1 MVAVEASVTIVA
13 LAVVGLL
20 LLAGAA
26 ALLGKRLHLDEWFR
40 RDRRRL
46 ELYRRHERDAEEA
59 RVEAL
64 KELERSE
71 ETDQQI
77 VQQRHQEEK

>member
-1 MVAVEASVTIVA
+1 MVAVEVFVTIVA

-26 ALLGKRLHLDEWFR
+26 ALLGKRFHLDEWFR
-40 RDRRRL
+40 RDRQRL
-46 ELYRRHERDAEEA
+46 ELYRQHERDAEEA
-59 RVEAL
+59 RAAAL
-64 KELERSE
+64 KELAPSE

>member
-1 MVAVEASVTIVA
+1 MVAVEVFVTIVA

-26 ALLGKRLHLDEWFR
+26 ALLGKRFHLDEWFR

-46 ELYRRHERDAEEA
+46 ELYRRHEQEAEEA
-59 RVEAL
+59 RAAA
-64 KELERSE
+64 R
-71 ETDQQI
+71 
-77 VQQRHQEEK
+77 QEIEKTPEQGEK